1 MIHVNVHQ
9 IINVNVAKNNM
20 KTFRE
25 VRFQKVTVKDKSG
38 KSHTQ
43 TARIR
48 PGDTHVAIQHY
59 DAMPATNFS
68 PAVKAHTD
76 LSFGSI
82 DKLDKVITHAKK
94 KFGLKGLIVKP
105 ESDKDRLMKMK
116 VKKLQK
122 EFSEGKLVLEK
133 TADDKQIK
141 IDNISEIKDDVTMED
156 KRVLKQQVDKLVEEG
171 KLNEEQ
177 VKKIEEDGILNMEK

>member
-1 MIHVNVHQ
+1 MTYEEQQ
-9 IINVNVAKNNM
+9 IK
-20 KTFRE
+20 K
-25 VRFQKVTVKDKSG
+25 KKK
-38 KSHTQ
+38 
-43 TARIR
+43 
-48 PGDTHVAIQHY
+48 
-59 DAMPATNFS
+59 
-68 PAVKAHTD
+68 
-76 LSFGSI
+76 
-82 DKLDKVITHAKK
+82 KK

-141 IDNISEIKDDVTMED
+141 IDDISEIKDDVTMED

>member
-1 MIHVNVHQ
+1 MGNKYTLLFLPPLCRL
-9 IINVNVAKNNM
+9 AS
-20 KTFRE
+20 
-25 VRFQKVTVKDKSG
+25 RFCTLGG
-38 KSHTQ
+38 KEF
-43 TARIR
+43 I
-48 PGDTHVAIQHY
+48 
-59 DAMPATNFS
+59 S
-68 PAVKAHTD
+68 P
-76 LSFGSI
+76 
-82 DKLDKVITHAKK
+82 
-94 KFGLKGLIVKP
+94 
-105 ESDKDRLMKMK
+105 
-116 VKKLQK
+116 KLQK